1 MNLKKNGK
9 TPAKGWLHISA
20 GLVMLLAIAIGCK
33 MAQNSV
39 SYSSLNPLEP
49 YKTWT
54 QYGGG
59 ADQSKYTELDQIT
72 KKNVTQLK
80 VAWNYPT
87 MDNIEY
93 SFNPIVVDTIMYLL
107 AKNNSLVA
115 VNAATGKELWIHAG
129 LNGITRKGVNY
140 WESKDRKD
148 RRIIFSLSNTLQ
160 EIDALTGKSI
170 MSFGTDGYISLKNDL
185 GRDPESVSRGAS
197 PTPGQVFEDLI
208 ILGSAPGE
216 GLFSAPGHLRAYNVI
231 TGKLAWVFHTIP
243 HPGEYGYETW
253 PKDAYKYV
261 GAVNTWGE
269 ISIDAKRGIAYFPL
283 GSPTYDYYGAD
294 RTGQNL
300 FGNCLVALD
309 ARTGKRLWH
318 FQTVH
323 HDIWD
328 YDLTSAPQ
336 LITVNHNGKNVDAVA
351 IATKQGFLFAFDRVT
366 GVPLWPIEERPVPKS
381 NMPGENAWPTQPFPT
396 VLQPYTRQR
405 VTVDDLNPYWTKA
418 KTDSMKKI
426 VAASKSGLFEPLS
439 DKYNVISMPGATG
452 GANWGNTASNPKKG
466 MMYILSKDHA
476 SIYRLTKVE
485 RPSAAPLSAA
495 ATSAAQALYAQSCR
509 SCHGVNREGSVGPAL
524 TNIGSKLNADAFKLV
539 VSTGKGQMPAFA
551 HIDDASMTSLYR
563 FLGGVVSG
571 GGNFAGGAPGGRG
584 GAAGPARTA
593 TAVTGPVVA
602 TGGAPAAQEFN
613 SQRTTKLVRDYPE
626 GVQRFDQYTTP
637 YGLANTDLLSPPWSS
652 ITAYDLNTGK
662 IKWKKAL
669 GQDVRIPLMPGQEN
683 MGVPEGS
690 QRKSMIVTS
699 TGIVFATSKGGFLYA
714 YDADNGNLLW
724 TYTLPKDTDGLLTT
738 YQVKGKQYIV
748 VLATRNYTNE
758 SVNHSKDLGAL
769 PQGYVVLSLP
779 NKKK

>member
-1 MNLKKNGK
+1 MILEKSRKA
-9 TPAKGWLHISA
+9 PAKVWMFIGS
-20 GLVMLLAIAIGCK
+20 GVVMLAAITIGCN
-33 MAQNSV
+33 MARNAMVDSNQ
-39 SYSSLNPLEP
+39 NPLEP

-59 ADQSKYTELDQIT
+59 ADQSKYTELNQIT
-72 KKNVTQLK
+72 KKNVSQLQ

-87 MDNIEY
+87 MDNVAY
-93 SFNPIVVDTIMYLL
+93 SFNPIVVDSIMYLL

-115 VNAATGKELWIHAG
+115 VNATTGKELWIHAG

-160 EIDALTGKSI
+160 EIDALTGKTI

-185 GRDPESVSRGAS
+185 GRDPESISRGAS

-216 GLFSAPGHLRAYNVI
+216 GLFSGPGHLRAYNVI

-269 ISIDAKRGIAYFPL
+269 ISIDEKRGIAYFPL

-336 LITVNHNGKNVDAVA
+336 LITVKHNGKNIDAVA

-366 GVPLWPIEERPVPKS
+366 GEPLWPIEERPVPKS
-381 NMPGENAWPTQPFPT
+381 SMPGENSWPTQPFPT
-396 VLQPYTRQR
+396 VLQPYNRQR
-405 VTVDDLNPYWTKA
+405 VTVDDLNPYWPKA
-418 KTDSMKKI
+418 KLDSMKKM
-426 VAASKSGLFEPLS
+426 VASARSGLFEPLS
-439 DKYNVISMPGATG
+439 DKYDVIAMPGATG
-452 GANWGNTASNPKKG
+452 GANYGNTAANPAKG
-466 MMYILSKDHA
+466 LVFISSKEHA
-476 SIYRLTKVE
+476 SVYRLTKVQK
-485 RPSAAPLSAA
+485 PTTAPMSAA
-495 ATSAAQALYAQSCR
+495 ATSAAQVVYAQSCQ
-509 SCHGVNREGSVGPAL
+509 SCHGVNREGSIGPPL
-524 TNIGSKLNADAFKLV
+524 INIGNRLNADAFKLL

-551 HIDDASMTSLYR
+551 HIDDATMTSIYR
-563 FLGGVVSG
+563 FLGGVVAGPPQG
-571 GGNFAGGAPGGRG
+571 GGGRG
-584 GAAGPARTA
+584 GQVAQRQTTPP
-593 TAVTGPVVA
+593 TGPVVA

-613 SQRTTKLVRDYPE
+613 AQRPTKLMREYPA
-626 GVQRFDQYTTP
+626 GVPSYEEYTTP
-637 YGLANTDLLSPPWSS
+637 YGLANSDLLSPPWST
-652 ITAYDLNTGK
+652 ITAYDLNTGT
-662 IKWKKAL
+662 IKWRKPL
-669 GQDVRIPLMPGQEN
+669 GHDVRIPLMPGQEN
-683 MGVPEGS
+683 MGLPEGTI
-690 QRKSMIVTS
+690 RKSMLVTS
-699 TGIVFATSKGGFLYA
+699 TGILFATSKGGILHAF
-714 YDADNGNLLW
+714 DADNGNLLW
-724 TYTLPKDTDGLLTT
+724 TYILPKDTEGQMST
-738 YQVKGKQYIV
+738 YQVKGKQYL
-748 VLATRNYTNE
+748 VLSATGNYTRA
-758 SVNHSKDLGAL
+758 SIDHSKDLGAL
-769 PQGYVVLSLP
+769 PQGYIVLSIP

>member
-1 MNLKKNGK
+1 MILEKSRKA
-9 TPAKGWLHISA
+9 PAKVWMFIGS
-20 GLVMLLAIAIGCK
+20 GVVMLAAITIGCN
-33 MAQNSV
+33 MARNAMVESNQ
-39 SYSSLNPLEP
+39 NPLEP

-59 ADQSKYTELDQIT
+59 ADQSKYTELNQIT
-72 KKNVTQLK
+72 KKNVSQLQ

-87 MDNIEY
+87 MDNVAY
-93 SFNPIVVDTIMYLL
+93 SFNPIVVDSIMYLL

-115 VNAATGKELWIHAG
+115 VNATTGKELWIHAG

-160 EIDALTGKSI
+160 EIDALTGKTI

-185 GRDPESVSRGAS
+185 GRDPESISRGAS

-216 GLFSAPGHLRAYNVI
+216 GLFSGPGHLRAYNVI

-269 ISIDAKRGIAYFPL
+269 ISIDEKRGIAYFPL

-300 FGNCLVALD
+300 FGNSLLALD

-336 LITVNHNGKNVDAVA
+336 LITVKHNGKNIDAVA

-366 GVPLWPIEERPVPKS
+366 GEPLWPIEERPVPKS
-381 NMPGENAWPTQPFPT
+381 SMPGENSWPTQPFPT
-396 VLQPYTRQR
+396 VLQPYNRQR
-405 VTVDDLNPYWTKA
+405 VTVDDLNPYWPKA
-418 KTDSMKKI
+418 KLDSMKKM
-426 VAASKSGLFEPLS
+426 VASARSGLFEPLS
-439 DKYNVISMPGATG
+439 DKYDVIAMPGATG
-452 GANWGNTASNPKKG
+452 GANYGNTAANPTKG
-466 MMYILSKDHA
+466 LVFISSKEHA
-476 SIYRLTKVE
+476 SVYRLTKVQK
-485 RPSAAPLSAA
+485 PTTAPMSAA
-495 ATSAAQALYAQSCR
+495 ATSAAQVVYAQSCQ
-509 SCHGVNREGSVGPAL
+509 SCHGVNREGSIGPPL
-524 TNIGSKLNADAFKLV
+524 INIGNRLNADAFKLL

-551 HIDDASMTSLYR
+551 HIDDATMTSIYR
-563 FLGGVVSG
+563 FLGGVVAGPPQG
-571 GGNFAGGAPGGRG
+571 GGGRG
-584 GAAGPARTA
+584 GQVAQRQTTPP
-593 TAVTGPVVA
+593 TGPVVA

-613 SQRTTKLVRDYPE
+613 AQRPTKLMREYPA
-626 GVQRFDQYTTP
+626 GVPSYEEYTTP
-637 YGLANTDLLSPPWSS
+637 YGLANSDLLSPPWST
-652 ITAYDLNTGK
+652 ITAYDLNTGT
-662 IKWKKAL
+662 IKWRKPL
-669 GQDVRIPLMPGQEN
+669 GHDVRIPLMPGQEN
-683 MGVPEGS
+683 MGLPEGTI
-690 QRKSMIVTS
+690 RKSMLVTS
-699 TGIVFATSKGGFLYA
+699 TGILFATSKGGILHAF
-714 YDADNGNLLW
+714 DADNGNLLW
-724 TYTLPKDTDGLLTT
+724 TYILPKDTEGQMST
-738 YQVKGKQYIV
+738 YQVKGKQYL
-748 VLATRNYTNE
+748 VLSATGNYTRA
-758 SVNHSKDLGAL
+758 SIDHSKDLGAL
-769 PQGYVVLSLP
+769 PQGYIVLSIP